1 MPTVKLK
8 SCFQIKEY
16 CSIGNE
22 IRELLIGIKLKI
34 LYIVNEPWFFLSH
47 RLPIAVEAQ
56 EQGYTIHV
64 ATRAGEAVSEIL
76 DKGFIHHEIS
86 LSRNGSSVPTELSSL
101 LDIWK
106 LINSVKP
113 DVLHLVTIKPVLY
126 GGIASRFTSVK
137 NVVAAVSG
145 LGTLFLAEGV
155 KAKLKRKVGVEL
167 YRLALQSK
175 KTTVI
180 LQNPD
185 DKQLLIDLKAVKA
198 EQTTLI
204 RGSGIDLSIFQAL
217 PENLTDSP
225 IVTFAARLLFDK
237 GLAEYIKAIKLL
249 NKKGVIAHYQIVGDL
264 DLGNNTS
271 ATEQDLEEWK
281 AIPNLVVLGYQKHM
295 SAVFRDSNIV
305 VLPSY
310 REGLPK
316 VLIEAAASGRAV
328 ITTDVPGCRDAI
340 EENKT
345 GLLVPVKNSNA
356 LADAIEKLIKNSNLR
371 VGMGIAGRRLAERE
385 FAIEKVVEQH
395 LSIYQQTN

>member
-1 MPTVKLK
+1 M
-8 SCFQIKEY
+8 
-16 CSIGNE
+16 
-22 IRELLIGIKLKI
+22 KI

-76 DKGFIHHEIS
+76 DKGFIHHELS
-86 LSRNGSSVPTELSSL
+86 LSRNGSSVLTELSSL

-106 LINSVKP
+106 LINNVKP

-137 NVVAAVSG
+137 KVVAAVSG
-145 LGTLFLAEGV
+145 LGTLFLAEGTR
-155 KAKLKRKVGVEL
+155 ADLKRKVGIGL
-167 YRLALQSK
+167 YRLALRSK

-204 RGSGIDLSIFQAL
+204 RGSGIDLSTFQAL
-217 PENLTDSP
+217 PENLTDTP

-237 GLAEYIKAIKLL
+237 GLAEYVDAIKLL
-249 NKKGVIAHYQIVGDL
+249 NKKGIVANYQIVGDL
-264 DLGNNTS
+264 DSGNNTS
-271 ATEQDLEEWK
+271 ATEKDIEEWK
-281 AIPNLVVLGYQKHM
+281 TIPNLVVLGYQEDM
-295 SAVFRDSNIV
+295 STVFKDSNIV

-316 VLIEAAASGRAV
+316 VLIEAAACGRAV

-345 GLLVPVKNSNA
+345 GLLVPVKDSKE
-356 LADAIEKLIKNSNLR
+356 LASAIEKLVTDTELR
-371 VGMGIAGRRLAERE
+371 VEMGIAGRQLAERE
-385 FAIEKVVEQH
+385 FAIEKVIEKH